1 MLGRLDDVVITGGHK
16 VDLADV
22 EQAVQRWAA
31 HHKTHAGVIAIPDPV
46 WGTTIMAVSD
56 SPGSLEDLQ
65 SVVRQWLPAYAVPRE
80 LIYLDQL
87 PWLPNGKPDR
97 AAIRSMIL
105 NRPCRAAGDRVTA
118 ETARRP
124 TATQWL
130 AGARPR
136 TLPAACSPVIAGTG
150 LAVFEQGFSWVAAIL
165 ALVVSLALQVGVNYA
180 NDYSDGIRG
189 ADTERVGPL
198 RLVGSGLASP
208 PLVKRAAFACFG
220 VAGLA
225 GLALVIMTEY
235 WWLLVV
241 GVACILAAWYY
252 TGGRRPYGYVGL
264 GEVFVFVFFGLVAV
278 CGTVYVQVGRISLA
292 TLLTGVWVGALACA
306 ILVTNNLRDIRG
318 DAQVGKRTMA
328 TRLGDARTRVWYV
341 ILVGLGAP
349 ADHRRGLVDD
359 LVGAPRAGRSG
370 LDHSCRPSRDVRRQ
384 RAGTDRRT
392 QGNQPRRAGV
402 RRRIQRR
409 PSSRRIR
416 GLSSGRRSGARRPD
430 ARGLEGLEH
439 GLVRSQVPAA
449 LRHPGV
455 VVIGAGVT
463 AAIVA

>member
-1 MLGRLDDVVITGGHK
+1 M
-16 VDLADV
+16 
-22 EQAVQRWAA
+22 
-31 HHKTHAGVIAIPDPV
+31 
-46 WGTTIMAVSD
+46 
-56 SPGSLEDLQ
+56 
-65 SVVRQWLPAYAVPRE
+65 
-80 LIYLDQL
+80 
-87 PWLPNGKPDR
+87 
-97 AAIRSMIL
+97 
-105 NRPCRAAGDRVTA
+105 TA

-136 TLPAACSPVIAGTG
+136 TLPAACSPVIAGNG

-208 PLVKRAAFACFG
+208 PLVKRAAFASFG

-278 CGTVYVQVGRISLA
+278 CGTAYVQVGRISLA

-341 ILVGLGAP
+341 ILVGLGALLII
-349 ADHRRGLVDD
+349 AVAWLTTWWALLGLAGLVLIIPAVRVVMSGGSGPALIGVLKATSLAE
-359 LVGAPRAGRSG
+359 LVCAIGFSA
-370 LDHSCRPSRDVRRQ
+370 
-384 RAGTDRRT
+384 
-392 QGNQPRRAGV
+392 
-402 RRRIQRR
+402 
-409 PSSRRIR
+409 
-416 GLSSGRRSGARRPD
+416 
-430 ARGLEGLEH
+430 
-439 GLVRSQVPAA
+439 GLVLGVF
-449 LRHPGV
+449 PG
-455 VVIGAGVT
+455 
-463 AAIVA
+463 